1 MVAKQPEWEAIERA
15 YRAGS
20 LSIKSTARCN
30 GICGNYDEVHSA
42 EFDRRIAIM
51 SWQIREAVPG
61 DFRSLVR
68 VDSVAEKDD
77 GRRAQIASAISK
89 GHCWVACGE
98 DDPAVPVGYGCLDRS
113 FFGEWFVPLVIVSN
127 AHRRCG
133 IGRKI
138 IAHLERCSS
147 AKKIFTSTNT
157 SNTPMRQLLAQ
168 LGYQSSGVVENLDP
182 GDPELI
188 FMKVLDE

>member
-1 MVAKQPEWEAIERA
+1 MR
-15 YRAGS
+15 
-20 LSIKSTARCN
+20 
-30 GICGNYDEVHSA
+30 
-42 EFDRRIAIM
+42 
-51 SWQIREAVPG
+51 WQIRQAVLS
-61 DFRSLVR
+61 DFRWLVR
-68 VDSVAEKDD
+68 VDSLAENDD
-77 GRRAQIASAISK
+77 DRRTQIAIAISK
-89 GHCWVACGE
+89 GQCWVACDAG
-98 DDPAVPVGYGCLDRS
+98 DPAVPVGYGCLDKS

-138 IAHLERCSS
+138 IAHLEHCSS
-147 AKKIFTSTNT
+147 ATKIFTSTNM